1 MLIFLVYLF
10 SFIGTSLLF
19 IAAIIKLKLVF
30 PRTDHNK
37 LIAAVSLFKI
47 KFPVQFITSNN
58 SCIVALN
65 KTSRKVAIGTISS
78 TIPKKPTV
86 NLYAF
91 DDILGCEIIENSL
104 TLTKVSKTSLIS
116 RREIEIG
123 DEITELTINIYFKA
137 VKVKDLSISILP
149 DQLSLRRT
157 DHRYTQI
164 FTEALHLYQL
174 LTEVVIDGDHE
185 LRRVAQ

>member
-10 SFIGTSLLF
+10 SFIGSSLLF

-30 PRTDHNK
+30 PLTDHNK

-58 SCIVALN
+58 TCIVAIN

-78 TIPKKPTV
+78 TFQNKPTA

-91 DDILGCEIIENSL
+91 DEILGCEIVENSL
-104 TLTKVSKTSLIS
+104 TLSKVTKTSLIS

-123 DEITELTINIYFKA
+123 EEITELTINIYINAAK
-137 VKVKDLSISILP
+137 VKVLSISILP
-149 DQLSLRRT
+149 DQLSLIRT
-157 DHRYTQI
+157 EHQYTQI

-174 LTEVVIDGDHE
+174 LTEVVVDGDRD